1 MMYFDNAATTIQKP
15 DVVGEA
21 MLQALCSVGNAGRGA
36 HKPTLDASRIVY
48 QTRMQLAELFG
59 ISNPSRIAFTANA
72 TEALNIAIHG
82 LLREGNHVITSVC
95 EHNSVLRPLYELE
108 DKKVTLS
115 FLSADEKGRIRYQ
128 ELEKLLC
135 RWTKA
140 IVMTHVS
147 NVTGNVTD
155 LKRISLFAKEHG
167 LLFIVDASQSAGIL
181 PINVE
186 KMGIDVLCFTGHK
199 GLMGPQ
205 GTGGIYVR
213 EELPIRS
220 FKVGGSGIRSFDKKH
235 PEQMPTVLE
244 AGTLNVHGIAGLGAA
259 VEYLFRVGIENIEQK
274 ERELANIFYRGI
286 KDIPGIRLYGD
297 YDSKE
302 HVGMVTFNIGNE
314 DSAVISDRLWEDY
327 EICVRAGAHC
337 APLMHECFGTVDQG
351 AVRFSFSYFNTIE
364 EVEKAILAVKEIAE
378 DSEEANNNESKEN
391 I

>member
-21 MLQALCSVGNAGRGA
+21 MLQALCSAGNAGRGA
-36 HKPTLDASRIVY
+36 HEPTLNASRIVY
-48 QTRMQLAELFG
+48 DTRMRLAELFG

-72 TEALNIAIHG
+72 TEALNMAIHG
-82 LLREGNHVITSVC
+82 LLEEGNHVITSVC

-115 FLSADEKGRIRYQ
+115 FLEADEKGRIQYQ
-128 ELEKLLC
+128 ELEQLLC
-135 RWTKA
+135 NHTKA
-140 IVMTHVS
+140 IIITHVS

-155 LKRISLFAKEHG
+155 LKRISAFAKKHG
-167 LLFIVDASQSAGIL
+167 LLFIVDAAQSAGIL

-186 KMGIDVLCFTGHK
+186 EIGIDVLCFTGHK

-213 EELPIRS
+213 EELPIKPL
-220 FKVGGSGIRSFDKKH
+220 KVGGSGIRSFDKKH
-235 PEQMPTVLE
+235 PDQMPTALE

-259 VEYLFRVGIENIEQK
+259 VNYLLHIGVESIEQK
-274 ERELANIFYRGI
+274 EREFANVFYRGM

-297 YDSKE
+297 YDSQE
-302 HVGMVTFNIGNE
+302 HVGIVTLNIGDE
-314 DSAVISDRLWEDY
+314 DSAVVSDILWEDY
-327 EICVRAGAHC
+327 GICVRAGAHC
-337 APLMHECFGTVDQG
+337 APLMHACFGTVDQG

-364 EVEKAILAVKEIAE
+364 EVEKAILAVKEIAKN
-378 DSEEANNNESKEN
+378 SKEADGNESKEN